1 MGGGGQVDP
10 TLIIFI
16 LVLTWGPR
24 LSPYSQLSISLTWN
38 SSSRNHLLRSLV
50 MTRGWAK
57 FKFIT
62 FPTTSRC
69 ATVAGILILL
79 GIKKDHITSYLPKLS
94 TRSSPRLCGA
104 KTSTRRLKKVDT
116 VNTENGW
123 RDKFTI
129 LNKNKDDNTHKSKAL
144 KRYDRRALT
153 FEEC

>member
-1 MGGGGQVDP
+1 
-10 TLIIFI
+10 
-16 LVLTWGPR
+16 
-24 LSPYSQLSISLTWN
+24 
-38 SSSRNHLLRSLV
+38 
-50 MTRGWAK
+50 MTQGWAE
-57 FKFIT
+57 FEFIT

-129 LNKNKDDNTHKSKAL
+129 L
-144 KRYDRRALT
+144 KRKKKQERSYYSYNFLNINMQIISTKFIKQIVKYTMILLLFSREATL
-153 FEEC
+153 